1 MNLFRSIQLPV
12 NIFGGFNLISMVFPI
27 EVVILVSILGV
38 QDSVEILVS
47 GSVSELY
54 KKYEDSLQ

>member
-1 MNLFRSIQLPV
+1 MNLFRFIQLPV

-27 EVVILVSILGV
+27 EYVILVSILGV